1 MRERIEAL
9 IRDYQKNKM
18 ELKCLEHQIRNFRGI
33 SENEMIDTMYFTQ
46 PEGERVQ
53 TSGVSDKTA
62 KIAMSYRE
70 RMDAMNEEWYQHL
83 EKQYYALAEEISFFE
98 SAVKALPGKM
108 GEIMQDMIFSQT
120 SWDELADKHFVGR
133 TTIWRYRQK
142 AIDELVVLYEKHEAE
157 MTAYMLS

>member
-83 EKQYYALAEEISFFE
+83 EKQYFALAEEISFFE
-98 SAVKALPGKM
+98 SAVKALPEKM
-108 GEIMQDMIFSQT
+108 GEIMQDMIFSQA

>member
-108 GEIMQDMIFSQT
+108 GEIMQDIVFSQT
-120 SWDELADKHFVGR
+120 SWEELADKYYVSR
-133 TTIWRYRQK
+133 STVWRYRQK
-142 AIDELVVLYEKHEAE
+142 AVDELVVLYEKHEAE

>member
-108 GEIMQDMIFSQT
+108 GEIMQDIVFSQAA
-120 SWDELADKHFVGR
+120 WEELADKYYVSR
-133 TTIWRYRQK
+133 STVWRCRQK

>member
-70 RMDAMNEEWYQHL
+70 RMDAINEEWYQHL
-83 EKQYYALAEEISFFE
+83 EKQYFSLAEEISFFE
-98 SAVKALPGKM
+98 SAVKALPGEM
-108 GEIMQDMIFSQT
+108 GEIMQDIVFSQA
-120 SWDELADKHFVGR
+120 SWEEVADKHYVSRR
-133 TTIWRYRQK
+133 TIGRYRQK

>member
-70 RMDAMNEEWYQHL
+70 RMDAINEEWYQHL
-83 EKQYYALAEEISFFE
+83 EKQYFALAEEISFFE

-108 GEIMQDMIFSQT
+108 GEIMQDMIFSQA

>member
-70 RMDAMNEEWYQHL
+70 RMDAINEEWYQHL
-83 EKQYYALAEEISFFE
+83 EKQYFALAEEISFFE
-98 SAVKALPGKM
+98 SAVKALPGEM
-108 GEIMQDMIFSQT
+108 GEIMQDMIFSQA

>member
-83 EKQYYALAEEISFFE
+83 EKQYFALAEEISFFE
-98 SAVKALPGKM
+98 SAVKAIPGKM
-108 GEIMQDMIFSQT
+108 GEIMQDMIFSQA

-133 TTIWRYRQK
+133 TTIWRSRQK

>member
-9 IRDYQKNKM
+9 IRDYPKNKM

-83 EKQYYALAEEISFFE
+83 EKQYFALAEEISFFE

-108 GEIMQDMIFSQT
+108 GEIMQDMIFSQA

>member
-9 IRDYQKNKM
+9 IRDYPKNKM

-46 PEGERVQ
+46 PVGERVQ

-70 RMDAMNEEWYQHL
+70 RMDAINEEWYQHL
-83 EKQYYALAEEISFFE
+83 EKQYFSLAEEISFFE
-98 SAVKALPGKM
+98 SAVKALPGEM
-108 GEIMQDMIFSQT
+108 GEIMQDIVFSQA
-120 SWDELADKHFVGR
+120 SWEEVADKHYVSRR
-133 TTIWRYRQK
+133 TIGRYRQK

-157 MTAYMLS
+157 MAAYMLS

>member
-62 KIAMSYRE
+62 TIAMSYRE

-108 GEIMQDMIFSQT
+108 GEIMQDMIFSQA

>member
-9 IRDYQKNKM
+9 IRDYQKNNM

-83 EKQYYALAEEISFFE
+83 EKQYFALAEEISFFE

-108 GEIMQDMIFSQT
+108 GEIMQDMIFSQA

>member
-70 RMDAMNEEWYQHL
+70 RMDAINEEWYQHL
-83 EKQYYALAEEISFFE
+83 EKKYASLAEEVGFFE
-98 SAVKALPGKM
+98 SAVKALPGEM
-108 GEIMQDMIFSQT
+108 GEIMQDIVFSQT
-120 SWDELADKHFVGR
+120 SWEELADKHFVSRR
-133 TTIWRYRQK
+133 TIGRYRQK

>member
-9 IRDYQKNKM
+9 IRDYPKNKM

-70 RMDAMNEEWYQHL
+70 RMDAINEEWYQHL
-83 EKQYYALAEEISFFE
+83 EKQYFSLAEEISFFE
-98 SAVKALPGKM
+98 SAVKALPGEM
-108 GEIMQDMIFSQT
+108 GEIMQDIVFSQT
-120 SWDELADKHFVGR
+120 SWEEVADKHYVSRR
-133 TTIWRYRQK
+133 TIGRYRQK
-142 AIDELVVLYEKHEAE
+142 AIDKLVVLYEKHEAE
-157 MTAYMLS
+157 MLAYMLS

>member
-1 MRERIEAL
+1 MRERIEVL

-70 RMDAMNEEWYQHL
+70 RMDAINEEWYQHL
-83 EKQYYALAEEISFFE
+83 EKQYFSLAEEISFFE
-98 SAVKALPGKM
+98 SAVKALPGEM
-108 GEIMQDMIFSQT
+108 GEIMQDIVFSQA
-120 SWDELADKHFVGR
+120 SWEEVADKHYVSRR
-133 TTIWRYRQK
+133 TIGRYRQK

>member
-9 IRDYQKNKM
+9 IRDYPKNKM

-70 RMDAMNEEWYQHL
+70 RMDAINEEWYQHL
-83 EKQYYALAEEISFFE
+83 EKQYFALAEEISFFE

-108 GEIMQDMIFSQT
+108 GEIMQDMIFSQA

>member
-1 MRERIEAL
+1 MRERIETL
-9 IRDYQKNKM
+9 IRDYPKNKM

-33 SENEMIDTMYFTQ
+33 SEDEMIDSMYFTQ

-83 EKQYYALAEEISFFE
+83 EKQYFSLAEEISFFE
-98 SAVKALPGKM
+98 SAVKALPGEM
-108 GEIMQDMIFSQT
+108 GEIMQDIVFSQA
-120 SWDELADKHFVGR
+120 SWEEVADKHYVSRR
-133 TTIWRYRQK
+133 TIGRYRQK

>member
-70 RMDAMNEEWYQHL
+70 RMDAMNEESYQHL
-83 EKQYYALAEEISFFE
+83 EKQYFALAEEISFFE

-108 GEIMQDMIFSQT
+108 GEIMQDMIFSQA

>member
-53 TSGVSDKTA
+53 TSGVTDKTA

-83 EKQYYALAEEISFFE
+83 EKQYFALAEEISFFE

-108 GEIMQDMIFSQT
+108 GEIMQDMIFSQA

>member
-83 EKQYYALAEEISFFE
+83 EKQYFTLLEEISFFE

-108 GEIMQDMIFSQT
+108 GEVMQDMIFSQT
-120 SWDELADKHFVGR
+120 SWEELAEKHYVSR
-133 TTIWRYRQK
+133 STVWRCRQK
-142 AIDELVVLYEKHEAE
+142 AIDELVALYEKHEAE
-157 MTAYMLS
+157 LTAYMLS

>member
-18 ELKCLEHQIRNFRGI
+18 ELKCLEHQIRNFRCI

-62 KIAMSYRE
+62 RIATSYRE
-70 RMDAMNEEWYQHL
+70 RMDAINEEWYQHL
-83 EKQYYALAEEISFFE
+83 EKQYFTLADEISFFE

-108 GEIMQDMIFSQT
+108 GEVMQDMIFSQT
-120 SWDELADKHFVGR
+120 SWEELADKHFVGR

-142 AIDELVVLYEKHEAE
+142 AIEELMVLYEKHEAE

>member
-1 MRERIEAL
+1 MRERIETL
-9 IRDYQKNKM
+9 IRDYPKNKM

-33 SENEMIDTMYFTQ
+33 SEEEMIDSMYFSQ

-62 KIAMSYRE
+62 RIAMSYRE
-70 RMDAMNEEWYQHL
+70 RMDAINEEWYQHL
-83 EKQYYALAEEISFFE
+83 EKQSASLAEEIGFFE

-108 GEIMQDMIFSQT
+108 GEIMQDMVFNQT
-120 SWDELADKHFVGR
+120 SWDDLADMHYVGR
-133 TTIWRYRQK
+133 RTIGRYRQK

-157 MTAYMLS
+157 LVAFMLS

>member
-33 SENEMIDTMYFTQ
+33 SENEMIDTRYFTQ

>member
-70 RMDAMNEEWYQHL
+70 RMDAINEEWYQHL
-83 EKQYYALAEEISFFE
+83 EKQYFALAEEISFFE

-108 GEIMQDMIFSQT
+108 GEIMQDMIFSQA

-142 AIDELVVLYEKHEAE
+142 AIDDLVVLYEKHEAE

>member
-70 RMDAMNEEWYQHL
+70 RMDAINEEWYQHL
-83 EKQYYALAEEISFFE
+83 EKQYFSLAEEISFFE
-98 SAVKALPGKM
+98 SAVKALPGEI
-108 GEIMQDMIFSQT
+108 GEIMQDIVFSQA
-120 SWDELADKHFVGR
+120 SWEEVADKHYVSRR
-133 TTIWRYRQK
+133 TIGRYRQK

-157 MTAYMLS
+157 MLAYMLS

>member
-9 IRDYQKNKM
+9 IRDYPKNKM

-70 RMDAMNEEWYQHL
+70 RMDAINEEWYQHL
-83 EKQYYALAEEISFFE
+83 EKQYFSLAEEISFFE
-98 SAVKALPGKM
+98 SAVKALPGEM
-108 GEIMQDMIFSQT
+108 GEIMQDIVFSQA
-120 SWDELADKHFVGR
+120 SWEEVADKHYVSRR
-133 TTIWRYRQK
+133 TIGRYRQK

-157 MTAYMLS
+157 MLAYMLS

>member
-9 IRDYQKNKM
+9 IRDYQKDKM

-108 GEIMQDMIFSQT
+108 GEIMQDIVFSQT
-120 SWDELADKHFVGR
+120 SWEELADKYYVSR
-133 TTIWRYRQK
+133 STVWRYRQK
-142 AIDELVVLYEKHEAE
+142 AVDELVVLYEKHEAE

>member
-70 RMDAMNEEWYQHL
+70 RMDAINEEWYQHL
-83 EKQYYALAEEISFFE
+83 EKQYFSLAEEISFFE
-98 SAVKALPGKM
+98 SAVKALPGEI
-108 GEIMQDMIFSQT
+108 GEIMQDIVFSQA
-120 SWDELADKHFVGR
+120 SWEEVADKHYVSRR
-133 TTIWRYRQK
+133 TIGRYRQK

>member
-83 EKQYYALAEEISFFE
+83 EKQYFALAEEISFFE

-108 GEIMQDMIFSQT
+108 GEIMQDMIFSQA

-142 AIDELVVLYEKHEAE
+142 AVDELVVLYEKHEAE

>member
-108 GEIMQDMIFSQT
+108 GEIMQDIVFSQA